1 MRSKIVICIGLMIVL
16 VSCGKKEQ
24 QRPAAATPKYDVMLI
39 SIDTLRADY
48 LKMYAASGVD
58 VPHMQQL
65 ADESVLFGRA
75 VSQIPYTLPSH
86 CTMLTGL
93 YPVGHGVKDNV
104 HDRIPD
110 SVATLAEMFHRAGYQ
125 TAGFLGSMVLGRK
138 TGLDRG
144 FDFYDDFFSR
154 ADVRAADLGGVERRA
169 KDVLASFE
177 HWYDN
182 KRASGNSFMFLHF
195 YDPHSPYD
203 PPPGYAA
210 SNSENDLY
218 RGEIRYV
225 DDTIGELMDYLKKKG
240 TWSRTIVLLVSDHGE
255 MLQEHG
261 EIGHGFFLYES
272 ALWVPM
278 MVRIPGQAPGKVN
291 DPVQIVDIA
300 PTLLEAAGVAS
311 SGAMQGESLVPVLRN
326 GARKKNRL
334 AFSESYFAALQ
345 MGVSPIFSVQD
356 NTLKYIDAP
365 KPELYDLASDPG
377 EKQNL
382 IEQRKSEAR
391 QYQTRIE
398 QYQKTYFK
406 SSVEAEKRKVSA
418 EEAEQFAALGYL
430 GGQVSENTWDR
441 TKDPKDYIGEWNK
454 NLEASYL
461 VDHGEYAKA
470 LPLIQ
475 AIRKSGS
482 LPSESVTLL
491 EARSYEGLRDLTKAE
506 SVLVAAG
513 NNPGALN
520 ELASLYARTGRLE
533 QANEAYKKILQE
545 DFSYFALYDYVLF
558 LKQAGRAQDALAL
571 VKQTQASR
579 KDVDLGRPFFAE
591 MYTVLGDLPSAEK
604 ILTSLL
610 AERQWELKWYLE
622 LASVYTGENKPQQ
635 AILLLEAQSGRFDK
649 DLEYLLRLGILYNM
663 AGRKDKEMETFGDLV
678 RAYPNDCRGY
688 FYLSKAML
696 DTRQDP
702 ATIQGLVQQGLSLR
716 PEPGMQVFGHYLLGN
731 AYQAGG
737 KTAESQKEFQIAQKL
752 EKQIQNR

>member
-1 MRSKIVICIGLMIVL
+1 MRSKGFICIGLMIVL

-24 QRPAAATPKYDVMLI
+24 QGPAALTPKYDVMLI

-48 LKMYAASGVD
+48 LKMYASSGVD

-65 ADESVLFGRA
+65 ADESVLFRRA

-110 SVATLAEMFHRAGYQ
+110 SVATLAEMFHRGGYQ

-144 FDFYDDFFSR
+144 FEFYDDFFSR
-154 ADVRAADLGGVERRA
+154 ADVRASDLGGVERRA

-182 KRASGNSFMFLHF
+182 KRSNGNSFMFLHF

-203 PPPGYAA
+203 PPSGYAA

-278 MVRIPGQAPGKVN
+278 MVRIPGQAPGKVD
-291 DPVQIVDIA
+291 DPVEIVDIP
-300 PTLLEAAGVAS
+300 PTLLEAAGVS
-311 SGAMQGESLVPVLRN
+311 SSAVMQGESLVPVLRN
-326 GARKKNRL
+326 GGKKKNRL

-356 NTLKYIDAP
+356 NALKYIDAP

-391 QYQTRIE
+391 QYQTRIQ

-430 GGQVSENTWDR
+430 GGQVSENSWDR

-475 AIRKSGS
+475 AIRKSGI
-482 LPSESVTLL
+482 LPAESVTLL
-491 EARSYEGLRDLTKAE
+491 EARSYEGLRDLAKAE

-513 NNPGALN
+513 NSPGALN
-520 ELASLYARTGRLE
+520 QLASLYARTGRLE
-533 QANEAYKKILQE
+533 QANDAYKKILQE

-558 LKQAGRAQDALAL
+558 LKQAGRGQDALAL

-579 KDVDLGRPFFAE
+579 KDADLGRPFFAE

-610 AERQWELKWYLE
+610 EERQWELKWYLE
-622 LASVYTGENKPQQ
+622 LAAVYTGENKLQQ
-635 AILLLEAQSGRFDK
+635 AISLLEAQSGRFST
-649 DLEYLLRLGILYNM
+649 DLDYLLRLGILYNA

-678 RAYPNDCRGY
+678 RAFPNDCRGY

-702 ATIQGLVQQGLSLR
+702 ATVQGLVQQGLSLR
-716 PEPGMQVFGHYLLGN
+716 PQPDMQVFGHYLLGN
-731 AYQAGG
+731 AYKAGG
-737 KTAESQKEFQIAQKL
+737 KTAESQKEFQLAQKL
-752 EKQIQNR
+752 EKQIQAQ